1 MGCGSS
7 LSAEFQAKY
16 TASIQLSAAQKKIV
30 RETWEFVEQRMSY
43 VGKRMFL
50 KFFENNPE
58 YKRLFPEFKDLSL
71 SDIEKTKEL
80 HGHAKRVMK
89 ALENAVSA
97 MDDAEIFAAYLDELG
112 RRHKDRPMKPLHLDS
127 VKTAL
132 IFTLQE
138 LFKSSWTEE
147 TAEAWNKLFMFIRD
161 QMVRGLQSRA

>member
-7 LSAEFQAKY
+7 LSAEFQEKY
-16 TASIQLSAAQKKIV
+16 TASIQLSAAQKYLV
-30 RETWEFVEQRMSY
+30 RETWEFVEQRRSY

-58 YKRLFPEFKDLSL
+58 YKCLFPEFKELSL

-97 MDDAEIFAAYLDELG
+97 MDDAEIFAAYLDGLG
-112 RRHKDRPMKPLHLDS
+112 RRHKDRPMKPLHLDVS
-127 VKTAL
+127 ESK
-132 IFTLQE
+132 
-138 LFKSSWTEE
+138 
-147 TAEAWNKLFMFIRD
+147 
-161 QMVRGLQSRA
+161 